1 MLLETR
7 YMERENMPMTNL
19 NKFIIARWMY
29 SIGEPIMSDAEY
41 TLLLNTIQKTDPDN
55 PYVHRSW
62 SSDPC
67 PVELLKEYG
76 MEDAIR
82 NIVLSDKTESI
93 PSINDWGSLEA
104 MYKDLDEEATMSYKH
119 DGWNVQASYYN
130 GELVQFQTRGRS
142 NDAMSVEILKH
153 RVPKKI
159 PALGRRTV
167 CMEATVSNENYK
179 IVKAEL
185 NNRSQRGSVSSC
197 LARSDY
203 AKYIDLHAF
212 SIIGDEQMLN
222 PFPTLQEWGFQTVKW
237 WIVHNYNELVEGIQN
252 ASRLVESYGSPTDG
266 LVIRSSLTRAIRV
279 AAWEEPIYHSYVT
292 GYDETYG
299 MHRVGVKAK
308 IKPIAMRNSTQRL
321 VSCTNYQRIIDNNLQ
336 IGYPIAFRLSSM
348 AIADLDEESTRLLQE
363 EWEGRLE
370 EYRALVDRNEEAKVF

>member
-1 MLLETR
+1 
-7 YMERENMPMTNL
+7 MTNL

-55 PYVHRSW
+55 PYVQRSW

-76 MEDAIR
+76 MDDAIR

-142 NDAMSVEILKH
+142 NDAMPVEILKH
-153 RVPKKI
+153 RVPEKI

-197 LARSDY
+197 LARPDY

-222 PFPTLQEWGFQTVKW
+222 PFPTLQEWGFHTVKW
-237 WIVHNYNELVEGIQN
+237 WIVHNYKELVEGIQN

-370 EYRALVDRNEEAKVF
+370 EYHALVDRNEEAKVF

>member
-1 MLLETR
+1 
-7 YMERENMPMTNL
+7 MERENMPMTNL

-76 MEDAIR
+76 LEDAIR

-104 MYKDLDEEATMSYKH
+104 MYKDLDEEATLSYKH

-153 RVPKKI
+153 RVPRKI

-237 WIVHNYNELVEGIQN
+237 WIVHNYKELVEGIQN

-370 EYRALVDRNEEAKVF
+370 EYCALVDRNEEAKVF

>member
-1 MLLETR
+1 
-7 YMERENMPMTNL
+7 MERENMPMTNL

-104 MYKDLDEEATMSYKH
+104 MYKDLDEEATLSYKH

-222 PFPTLQEWGFQTVKW
+222 PFPTLQEWGFQTVRW

>member
-1 MLLETR
+1 
-7 YMERENMPMTNL
+7 MERENMPMTNL

-104 MYKDLDEEATMSYKH
+104 MYKDLDEEATLSYKH

-237 WIVHNYNELVEGIQN
+237 WIVHNYSELVDGIQN

-308 IKPIAMRNSTQRL
+308 INPIAMRNSTQRL

>member
-1 MLLETR
+1 
-7 YMERENMPMTNL
+7 MTNL

-104 MYKDLDEEATMSYKH
+104 MYKDLDEEATLSYKH

-153 RVPKKI
+153 RVPKNI

-237 WIVHNYNELVEGIQN
+237 WIVHNYKELVEGIQN

>member
-1 MLLETR
+1 
-7 YMERENMPMTNL
+7 MERENMPMTNL

-104 MYKDLDEEATMSYKH
+104 MYKDLDEEATLSYKH

-153 RVPKKI
+153 RVPRKI

-237 WIVHNYNELVEGIQN
+237 WIVHNYKELVEGIQN

-370 EYRALVDRNEEAKVF
+370 EYCALVDRNEEAKVF

>member
-1 MLLETR
+1 
-7 YMERENMPMTNL
+7 MERENMPMTNL

-104 MYKDLDEEATMSYKH
+104 MYKDLDEEATLSYKH

-153 RVPKKI
+153 RVPRKI

-237 WIVHNYNELVEGIQN
+237 WIVHNYKELVEGIQN

>member
-1 MLLETR
+1 
-7 YMERENMPMTNL
+7 MERENMPMTNL

-41 TLLLNTIQKTDPDN
+41 TILLNTIQKTDPDN

-104 MYKDLDEEATMSYKH
+104 MYKDLDEEATLSYKH

>member
-1 MLLETR
+1 
-7 YMERENMPMTNL
+7 MERENMPMTNL

-104 MYKDLDEEATMSYKH
+104 MYKDLDEEATLSYKH

-348 AIADLDEESTRLLQE
+348 AIADLDAESTRLLQE

>member
-1 MLLETR
+1 
-7 YMERENMPMTNL
+7 MTNL

-104 MYKDLDEEATMSYKH
+104 MYKDLDEEATLSYKH

-153 RVPKKI
+153 RVPRKI

-237 WIVHNYNELVEGIQN
+237 WIVHNYKELVEGIQN

-279 AAWEEPIYHSYVT
+279 AAWEEPIHHSYVI